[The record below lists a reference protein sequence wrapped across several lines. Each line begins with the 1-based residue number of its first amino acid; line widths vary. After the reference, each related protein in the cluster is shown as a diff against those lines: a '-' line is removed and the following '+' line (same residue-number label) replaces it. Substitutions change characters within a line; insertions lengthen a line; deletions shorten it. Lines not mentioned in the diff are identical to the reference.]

1 MKAVL
6 QGLFFCLV
14 TTAFFFFYPAEKK
27 TDHPLSRGWGADIEW
42 VQSYEEGLF
51 QAKTREKPLMV
62 IHHLMDCPYS
72 KALKE
77 LFSQHEEIQKIAKE
91 DFIMMN
97 VMGVREGAVQS
108 PRLKPTLNWRE
119 HPFFREQSSLHAS
132 GLPWTGVSTL
142 SLGDLGGCG
151 WPGSDQDFTDADWV
165 TIQ

>member
-14 TTAFFFFYPAEKK
+14 TTAFFLFYPAEKK

-97 VMGVREGAVQS
+97 VMHETADSNLAPDGYYVPRIIFVDPTMTVRTDLIGNVEKLKYTYSHEDLDKLLENMKKAVS
-108 PRLKPTLNWRE
+108 ERLRIEL
-119 HPFFREQSSLHAS
+119 
-132 GLPWTGVSTL
+132 
-142 SLGDLGGCG
+142 
-151 WPGSDQDFTDADWV
+151 
-165 TIQ
+165 